1 MLAIVD
7 MSGLN
12 QEDACQNLRIW
23 DYIEAFGCD
32 DVDLIFPVD
41 FSVWSNHWMIWFSDG
56 CIDGDQFIG
65 YGHPIIVIRACFL
78 IFCFV
83 YYFIPIAFDVN
94 TRVNIY

>member
-1 MLAIVD
+1 
-7 MSGLN
+7 
-12 QEDACQNLRIW
+12 
-23 DYIEAFGCD
+23 
-32 DVDLIFPVD
+32 
-41 FSVWSNHWMIWFSDG
+41 MIWFSDG